1 MGRMSKDH
9 ALVRVAAIALG
20 LAGIPSAVHA
30 QTSEAD
36 FFKGKTVSVVVAYPP
51 GGGYDAYGRLFATHL
66 SRHLPAS
73 PTVILR
79 NMPGASGILA
89 ANYLYNNAPA
99 DGTVMAIFSS
109 SAAFAPLFG
118 NERAQFK
125 TEKFTWLGVID
136 QTTSTCASWHS
147 SGIRSFDDLLTRPAI
162 FGAAASTALNS
173 EHPRAFN
180 ALLGMHLRVIHGY
193 PGGSSILLAMER
205 GEVEALCS
213 LSLSSLLSV
222 RREDYEAH
230 RLIPIL
236 QTGLKK
242 HPAIPDVAHI
252 YDYAKNDEERKIFHL
267 LFGRHVVGR
276 PIVAPP
282 GLSPARTQTLRAA
295 FEAVLKD
302 PAFIAAA
309 ETQNLPIEPLT
320 GEETETLVGE
330 LQATPAAIVKRV
342 MEIVEVGKIENVQA
356 QKLIGKIA
364 KVSGANLQVTDAA
377 GKLYNLRLSPE
388 DSTIEVNGKRVEAAA
403 LRAEM
408 SCRIEHFGERDIAS
422 SVKCE

>member
-1 MGRMSKDH
+1 MRRGTSRH
-9 ALVRVAAIALG
+9 AVTPAIALALG
-20 LAGIPSAVHA
+20 LMALASTARA
-30 QTSEAD
+30 QPAEAD

-51 GGGYDAYGRLFATHL
+51 GGGYDAYGRLFVMHVG
-66 SRHLPAS
+66 RHLPGS
-73 PTVILR
+73 PTVIVR
-79 NMPGASGILA
+79 NMPGASGIVA
-89 ANYLYNNAPA
+89 ANYLYNNAPN

-109 SAAFAPLFG
+109 SSAFAPLFG

-125 TEKFTWLGVID
+125 TDKFTWLGVID
-136 QTTSTCASWHS
+136 QTTSTCASWHT

-180 ALLGMHLRVIHGY
+180 ALLGMRLRVIHGY

-236 QTGLKK
+236 QTGLRK
-242 HPAIPDVAHI
+242 HPAIPGVAHI
-252 YDYAKNDEERKIFHL
+252 YDYAKNDEERQIFHL

-282 GLSPARTQTLRAA
+282 GVSPERTKTLRAA
-295 FEAVLKD
+295 FEETLKD
-302 PAFIAAA
+302 PAFVAAA
-309 ETQNLPIEPLT
+309 EAQNLPIEPLS
-320 GEETETLVGE
+320 GEETETLVSQ
-330 LQATPAAIVKRV
+330 LQATPQAVVKRV

-356 QKLIGKIA
+356 QKLTGKI
-364 KVSGANLQVTDAA
+364 VQVGGGNLQVTDGA

-388 DSTIEVNGKRVEAAA
+388 DSTIEVKGQRVEAPA
-403 LRAEM
+403 LGAGM
-408 SCRIEHFGERDIAS
+408 SCQIEHFGERDIAS